1 MNENI
6 NHYFDAA
13 ATTQVDIEVFN
24 AMQPYF
30 IERYYNPSSLY
41 SKSKEIKK
49 EIDNARHIIANSIN
63 AKDNEIYF
71 TSGGSES
78 NCWAIQGFYKRH
90 KCALVITSK
99 LEHHSIIECCDDLS
113 SDNIV
118 DYINVNIDGTIDL
131 ESLENKLKL
140 LPLFLPE
147 CQLYPI
153 VSIQL
158 ANNEIGTIQNMQTIA
173 EIVHKYNAVLHCD
186 ATQAYCHIP
195 INVKELG
202 VDMLTAS
209 GHKINAPKGIG
220 FLYIRNGIDISP
232 MIYGSQE
239 NGMRGGTEN
248 VPYII
253 GLAKAV
259 ELHQKCNN
267 ELYQK
272 ALAEVQSYL
281 IKQLKENFDCHIN
294 GSLTNRLHNNVN
306 VTFNLPITGE
316 ALIYMLDTAGI
327 YISAGSAC
335 NSKSNEPSQV
345 LKAIGLTNGQAL
357 KTIRITIPNLI
368 IKAYGSLFEIK
379 TDSEYQL
386 IISIAKCAINQLT
399 NEIKK
404 ACDVLVFK
412 SIEDKINEVFK

>member
-1 MNENI
+1 MDI
-6 NHYFDAA
+6 FKTDHYFDAA

-30 IERYYNPSSLY
+30 ISKYYNPSSLY
-41 SKSKEIKK
+41 STSKEIKK
-49 EIDNARHIIANSIN
+49 DIDNARHIIANSIN
-63 AKDNEIYF
+63 AEDNEIYF

-78 NCWAIQGFYKRH
+78 NCWAIQGFCKAYSH
-90 KCALVITSK
+90 TFVLTSK
-99 LEHHSIIECCDDLS
+99 LEHHSIIECCNDLS
-113 SDNIV
+113 SNNPV
-118 DYINVNIDGTIDL
+118 GYIDVSVDGTIDL
-131 ESLENKLKL
+131 VDLENELKH
-140 LPLFLPE
+140 FSKY
-147 CQLYPI
+147 YPI
-153 VSIQL
+153 LVSIQL
-158 ANNEIGTIQNMQTIA
+158 ANNEIGVIQDIKTVA

-195 INVKELG
+195 IDVKELG

-220 FLYIRNGIDISP
+220 FLYIRNGVDISP

-267 ELYQK
+267 EFYQK

-316 ALIYMLDTAGI
+316 ALIYMLDTTGI
-327 YISAGSAC
+327 CISAGSAC
-335 NSKSNEPSQV
+335 NSKSNQPSQV

-357 KTIRITIPNLI
+357 KTIRITIPNLTM
-368 IKAYGSLFEIK
+368 KAYESLFEIK
-379 TDSEYQL
+379 TDREYQL
-386 IISIAKCAINQLT
+386 IISIAKSAIDQLI

>member
-1 MNENI
+1 MDI
-6 NHYFDAA
+6 FKTDHYFDAA
-13 ATTQVDIEVFN
+13 ATTQIDTEVYN

-30 IERYYNPSSLY
+30 ASKYYNPSSLY

-49 EIDNARHIIANSIN
+49 DIDNARHIIANSIN

-78 NCWAIQGFYKRH
+78 NCWAIQGFCKKHKR
-90 KCALVITSK
+90 AAVITSR
-99 LEHHSIIECCDDLS
+99 LEHHSIIECCKDLPS
-113 SDNIV
+113 SNLV
-118 DYINVNIDGTIDL
+118 LFTNVNKDGMIDL
-131 ESLENKLKL
+131 DVLNI
-140 LPLFLPE
+140 
-147 CQLYPI
+147 QLSRWRTCYPII

-158 ANNEIGTIQNMQTIA
+158 ANNEIGTIQNIKSISRIIHRYRA
-173 EIVHKYNAVLHCD
+173 ILHCD
-186 ATQAYCHIP
+186 ATQAYCNVP
-195 INVKELG
+195 IDVNDLG
-202 VDMLTAS
+202 IDMLTIS

-220 FLYIRNGIDISP
+220 FLYIKNGIDISP
-232 MIYGSQE
+232 IIYGSQE

-267 ELYQK
+267 DLYQK
-272 ALAEVQSYL
+272 ALTEVQSYL
-281 IKQLKENFDCHIN
+281 VKQLKENFDCHIN

-327 YISAGSAC
+327 CISAGSAC

-345 LKAIGLTNGQAL
+345 LKAIGLTSGQAL
-357 KTIRITIPNLI
+357 KTIRITIPNLTM
-368 IKAYGSLFEIK
+368 KAYGSIFEIK
-379 TDSEYQL
+379 KESECQF
-386 IISIAKCAINQLT
+386 ITSIAKSAIDQLI